1 MQHTIR
7 VGEIGSRGT
16 LMASAIEAC
25 VHCGLCLPSCPTYQ
39 VLGEEMDSPR
49 GRIILMKSALEGNLN
64 VEETLPFIDRCLGC
78 RGCETACPSGVKY
91 GALVTSFR
99 AHTEGTRARTLWQG
113 MRRAL
118 TRETLPYPGRFR
130 LATALGRVTRRF
142 RKLLPNEF
150 RGMLS
155 LLPEVLPASRRLPSL
170 VPAEGTRRAR
180 VALLIGCVQQA
191 LSPEIN
197 WSTIRVLTHNGVE
210 VVVPSGQGCCGAL
223 AMHCGETERARAFA
237 RINLRCFPDDVDAI
251 ITNAAGC
258 GSGIHEYAL
267 LFHGTSESELA
278 EAYSWRVMDISVF
291 LAKMGIIPPPPLPSP
306 LKLAYHDACHLVHA
320 QGVTEAPRKLL
331 RSIPNLTLLEVPDG
345 ELCCGSAGTYNIEQ
359 PEIAETLGRRKVE
372 SILSTGADAVAAG
385 NVGCLVQIRTHLPRG
400 GRPLPVYHTLEVLD
414 KAYQQSI

>member
-7 VGEIGSRGT
+7 VEEIGSRGRPMT
-16 LMASAIEAC
+16 SAIEAC

-49 GRIILMKSALEGNLN
+49 GRIILMKSALEGNLR

-78 RGCETACPSGVKY
+78 LGCETSCPSGVKY

-99 AHTEGTRARTLWQG
+99 ALAEGTRTRSLRQG

-118 TRETLPYPGRFR
+118 MRETLPYPRRFR
-130 LATALGRVTRRF
+130 LAAVLGRVTRHF

-155 LLPEVLPASRRLPSL
+155 LLPEDLPVARPLPPL
-170 VPAEGTRRAR
+170 IPAEGRRRAR
-180 VALLIGCVQQA
+180 IALLVGCVQQA

-197 WSTIRVLTHNGVE
+197 WCTVRVLTRNGVE
-210 VVVPSGQGCCGAL
+210 VVVPPDQGCCGAL
-223 AMHCGETERARAFA
+223 AMHCGEAGRAQAFA
-237 RINLRCFPDDVDAI
+237 QANLRCFPDDVDAI

-258 GSGIHEYAL
+258 GSGIHDYVL
-267 LFHGTSESELA
+267 LFDGTPESELA
-278 EAYSWRVMDISVF
+278 KAYSRRVMDISAF
-291 LAKMGIIPPPPLPSP
+291 LDKIGIIPPPPIPKP
-306 LKLAYHDACHLVHA
+306 LKLAYHDACHLAHA
-320 QGVTEAPRKLL
+320 QRVTEAPRKLL
-331 RSIPNLTLLEVPDG
+331 RSIPNMTLLEVPDG

-385 NVGCLVQIRTHLPRG
+385 NIGCLVQIRTHLHHG

-414 KAYQQSI
+414 MAYRQTL